1 MRTSDDRREFLKQ
14 LAAVAGGS
22 WLMPHLTRAGE
33 SVHVG
38 SVAAPIGI
46 APLAVAPRR
55 PDVFSRLPLND
66 IRLGGR
72 LGRAIDLCVKN
83 RVTAQ
88 DSEHL
93 VEPFR
98 KRAETNC
105 WSSEFWGK
113 WFTSAVA
120 AQRYTG
126 DSNALAAVT
135 SSARSLM
142 ATQTAEGYIGT
153 YSPANRLK
161 TWDVW
166 GRKYTLLG
174 LLAYH
179 DLTGDRAALASARRL
194 ADHLTTEVGPGRA
207 SIVMN
212 GAYRGMASSSILEPI
227 VLLYDRTREARY
239 LAFAEHIVAQWET
252 SDGPRLVSKALAG
265 VPVAERFPPPP
276 KWFTWENG
284 QKAYEM
290 MSCYE
295 GLLELYRVTGNP
307 DHLAAVVKTYE
318 NIRDTEI
325 NVAGSGASMECWYGG
340 AAKQTA
346 QARHMMETC
355 VTMTWMKLGQNLLR
369 LTGDPRIADDIERSA
384 YNALLASMLPDG
396 SSFAKYSPLNGHRAL
411 GEIQCDSG
419 LNCCSAN
426 GPRAMLMLPE
436 TAVMTAPDGVV
447 VNLYSPSQANVALSA
462 GGRVRIE
469 QETDYPLSGSIA
481 IRLTPD
487 RARAFALRL
496 RVPAWSE
503 RASVTVNGAPVAD
516 AQPGAYARVER
527 TWRAGDEVR
536 LELDLRARVVRAPAA
551 GDRHVAV
558 VRGPVVLARD
568 SRLAGGAAPGSGQ
581 AVDEVAS
588 LRADADGHVTL
599 EPAPSKPDPVWM
611 AFRTPFEHGL
621 HDAQGE
627 LFFTD
632 YASSGNAWSE
642 SNRFRVWLPQILD
655 PSRYGSG

>member
-1 MRTSDDRREFLKQ
+1 MHTPDGRRDFLKQ
-14 LAAVAGGS
+14 LAAVAGLWG
-22 WLMPHLTRAGE
+22 MPQLTRPGADAGRPGFADG
-33 SVHVG
+33 VG
-38 SVAAPIGI
+38 VASPVAAP
-46 APLAVAPRR
+46 RR
-55 PDVFSRLPLND
+55 LDAFTRLPLGD
-66 IRLGGR
+66 VRLGGR
-72 LGRAIDLCVKN
+72 LGHAIDLCVRN
-83 RVTAQ
+83 RVMAQ
-88 DSEHL
+88 DGEHL

-98 KRAETNC
+98 QRRETNC

-113 WFTSAVA
+113 WFLSAVS
-120 AQRYTG
+120 AQRYTQ
-126 DSNALAAVT
+126 DSTALAAVEQ
-135 SSARSLM
+135 SARSLM
-142 ATQTAEGYIGT
+142 ATQSSDGYMGT
-153 YSPANRLK
+153 YAPQNHLA

-179 DLTGDRAALASARRL
+179 DLTGDRAALESARRL
-194 ADHLTTEVGPGRA
+194 ADHLLTEVGPGRA
-207 SIVMN
+207 SIVKN

-227 VLLYDRTREARY
+227 VLLYNRTGDARY

-252 SDGPRLVSKALAG
+252 PDGPRLISKALAG
-265 VPVAERFPPPP
+265 VPVAERFPPPA

-340 AAKQTA
+340 AARQTV

-396 SSFAKYSPLNGHRAL
+396 SSFAKYSPLAGHRAL

-419 LNCCSAN
+419 LNCCTAN
-426 GPRAMLMLPE
+426 GPRGLLLLPE
-436 TAVMTAPDGVV
+436 TAVMTAADGVV
-447 VNLYSPSQANVALSA
+447 VNLYTRSIATAALP
-462 GGRVRIE
+462 GGGHARIE
-469 QETDYPLSGSIA
+469 QETDYPVSSTVALRIM
-481 IRLTPD
+481 PD
-487 RARAFALRL
+487 RSRAFALRL
-496 RVPAWSE
+496 RIPAWSA
-503 RASVTVNGAPVAD
+503 RSSVTVNGASVAD
-516 AQPGAYARVER
+516 VRPGEYARIER

-536 LELDLRARVVRAPAA
+536 LELDLRARVVRVPGAR
-551 GDRHVAV
+551 DRHVAV

-568 SRLAGGAAPGSGQ
+568 SRLGGD
-581 AVDEVAS
+581 VDEVAS
-588 LRADADGHVTL
+588 LRADAEGHVAL
-599 EPAPSKPDPVWM
+599 ESASTRPDSVWM
-611 AFRTPFEHGL
+611 AFSTPFEQGL
-621 HDAQGE
+621 HDAKGE
-627 LFFTD
+627 LFLTD
-632 YASSGNAWSE
+632 YSSAGNAWNETS
-642 SNRFRVWLPQILD
+642 RFRVWLPQILD
-655 PSRYGSG
+655 PSRNGGT

>member
-1 MRTSDDRREFLKQ
+1 MHTPDGRRVFLKQ
-14 LAAVAGGS
+14 LALGAGGL
-22 WLMPHLTRAGE
+22 WVMPELARL
-33 SVHVG
+33 G
-38 SVAAPIGI
+38 SD
-46 APLAVAPRR
+46 APLADRASRAAAPRA
-55 PDVFSRLPLND
+55 DAFSRLPLRD
-66 IRLGGR
+66 VRLGGR
-72 LGRAIDLCVKN
+72 LGTAIDLCVRN
-83 RVTAQ
+83 RVRAQ
-88 DSEHL
+88 DGEHL

-98 KRAETNC
+98 QRRETNC

-113 WFTSAVA
+113 WFTSAVSA
-120 AQRYTG
+120 HRYTG
-126 DSNALAAVT
+126 DQRSLAALT
-135 SSARSLM
+135 ASARSMM

-153 YSPANRLK
+153 YSPENRLK

-179 DLTGDRAALASARRL
+179 DLTGDRAALDAARRL
-194 ADHLTTEVGPGRA
+194 ADHLLTEVGPGRA
-207 SIVMN
+207 SIVKN
-212 GAYRGMASSSILEPI
+212 GAYRGMASSSVLEPI
-227 VLLYDRTREARY
+227 VLLYNRTGDARY
-239 LAFAEHIVAQWET
+239 LAFANHIVAQWET
-252 SDGPRLVSKALAG
+252 PDGPRLISKALDG
-265 VPVAERFPPPP
+265 VPVAQRFPPPE

-295 GLLELYRVTGNP
+295 GLLELHRVTGNP
-307 DHLAAVVKTYE
+307 DHLAAVVKTYQ

-340 AAKQTA
+340 AAKQTS

-369 LTGDPRIADDIERSA
+369 MTGDPSIADDIERSA

-396 SSFAKYSPLNGHRAL
+396 SSFAKYSPLAGHRAL

-436 TAVMTAPDGVV
+436 TAVMSAEDGVV
-447 VNLYSPSQANVALSA
+447 VNLYGPSSATAALPK
-462 GGRVRIE
+462 GGRVRID
-469 QETDYPLSGSIA
+469 QETNYPVSDAIS

-487 RARAFALRL
+487 GARAFALRL
-496 RVPAWSE
+496 RIPAWSE
-503 RASVTVNGAPVAD
+503 RTSLTVNGAPVAD
-516 AQPGAYARVER
+516 VRPGTYARIER

-536 LELDLRARVVRAPAA
+536 LELDLRARVVRAPSA

-568 SRLAGGAAPGSGQ
+568 SRLENSD
-581 AVDEVAS
+581 VDEVAS
-588 LRADADGHVTL
+588 LRVDADGRVAL
-599 EPAPSKPDPVWM
+599 EPLPARPEAVWM
-611 AFRTPFEHGL
+611 AFTSPFEQGL
-621 HDAQGE
+621 HDARGT
-627 LFFTD
+627 LHFTD
-632 YASSGNAWSE
+632 YSSAGSSWDE
-642 SNRFRVWLPQILD
+642 MGRFRVWLPQILD
-655 PSRYGSG
+655 PSRER

>member
-1 MRTSDDRREFLKQ
+1 MHTPDGRRDFLKQ
-14 LAAVAGGS
+14 LAAVAGGL
-22 WLMPHLTRAGE
+22 WGIPELTRPGADAGRPGFADG
-33 SVHVG
+33 VG
-38 SVAAPIGI
+38 VASPVAAP
-46 APLAVAPRR
+46 RR
-55 PDVFSRLPLND
+55 LDAFTRLPLGD
-66 IRLGGR
+66 VRLGGR
-72 LGRAIDLCVKN
+72 LGHAIDLCVRN
-83 RVTAQ
+83 RVMAQ
-88 DSEHL
+88 DGEHL

-98 KRAETNC
+98 QRRETNC

-113 WFTSAVA
+113 WFLSAVS
-120 AQRYTG
+120 AQRYTQ
-126 DSNALAAVT
+126 DPTALAAVEQ
-135 SSARSLM
+135 SARSLM
-142 ATQTAEGYIGT
+142 ATQSSDGYMGT
-153 YSPANRLK
+153 YAPQNHLA

-179 DLTGDRAALASARRL
+179 DLTGDRAALESARRL
-194 ADHLTTEVGPGRA
+194 ADHLLTEVGPGRA
-207 SIVMN
+207 SIVKN

-227 VLLYDRTREARY
+227 VLLYNRTGDARY

-252 SDGPRLVSKALAG
+252 PDGPRLISKALAG
-265 VPVAERFPPPP
+265 VPVAERFPPPA

-340 AAKQTA
+340 AARQTV

-396 SSFAKYSPLNGHRAL
+396 SSFAKYSPLAGHRAL

-419 LNCCSAN
+419 LNCCTAN
-426 GPRAMLMLPE
+426 GPRGLLLLPE
-436 TAVMTAPDGVV
+436 TAVMTAADGVV
-447 VNLYSPSQANVALSA
+447 VNLYTRSIATAALP
-462 GGRVRIE
+462 GGGHARIE
-469 QETDYPLSGSIA
+469 QETDYPVSSTVALRIM
-481 IRLTPD
+481 PD
-487 RARAFALRL
+487 RSRAFALRL
-496 RVPAWSE
+496 RIPAWSA
-503 RASVTVNGAPVAD
+503 RSSVTVNGASVAD
-516 AQPGAYARVER
+516 VRPGEYARIER

-536 LELDLRARVVRAPAA
+536 LELDLRARVVRVPGAR
-551 GDRHVAV
+551 DRHVAV

-568 SRLAGGAAPGSGQ
+568 SRLGGD
-581 AVDEVAS
+581 VDEVAS
-588 LRADADGHVTL
+588 LRADAEGHVAL
-599 EPAPSKPDPVWM
+599 ESASTRPDSVWM
-611 AFRTPFEHGL
+611 AFSTPFEQGL
-621 HDAQGE
+621 HDAKGE
-627 LFFTD
+627 LFLTD
-632 YASSGNAWSE
+632 YSSAGNAWNETS
-642 SNRFRVWLPQILD
+642 RFRVWLPQILD
-655 PSRYGSG
+655 PSRNGGT